1 MSEMMLARPYTN
13 MPLALR
19 RGLGDPIS
27 DAANALL
34 SPLTQQM
41 NAKID
46 VAKVEI
52 MSEVQKQGREAKIVA
67 LAGGVA
73 AGLLGAFLYNR
84 FLR

>member
-13 MPLALR
+13 MPLAR
-19 RGLGDPIS
+19 RAGFGDPIT

-41 NAKID
+41 NAKVD

-52 MSEVQKQGREAKIVA
+52 MAEVQKQGREAKIVA
-67 LAGGVA
+67 LAGGLA
-73 AGLLGAFLYNR
+73 AGLLGAWAYNK